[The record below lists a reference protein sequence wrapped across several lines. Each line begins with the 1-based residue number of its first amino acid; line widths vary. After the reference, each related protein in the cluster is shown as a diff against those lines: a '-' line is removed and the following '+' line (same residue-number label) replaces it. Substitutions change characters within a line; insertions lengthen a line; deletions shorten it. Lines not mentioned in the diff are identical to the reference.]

1 LFILSLPLSCRFVAQ
16 ASVPLS
22 RPFVAQASVPLP
34 RSFVAQ
40 ASVPL
45 CCRPLAI
52 NKPNATSSA
61 NSFCEFDHHRLLRLA
76 WLNEFAIEFTARH
89 LHSTFIA
96 VLGSSPLYIIVVL
109 GFLPLFCPFALQLV
123 SSPTFVQFFAFRS
136 PTCFFGGVC
145 SAPALIIFIGLF
157 YTDGK
162 RYNFF
167 MRASNSDTCDVP
179 RASCRQRLHFTFL
192 PVTIA
197 VFGVLVGRQHG

>member
-1 LFILSLPLSCRFVAQ
+1 MYFLYAQWSLVLCICRCSPILSSCHEVQLFILSLPLSCRFVAQ

-22 RPFVAQASVPLP
+22 RPFVAQASIPLP

-96 VLGSSPLYIIVVL
+96 VLGSVL
-109 GFLPLFCPFALQLV
+109 RLCISSWFLVFCLCSALSLSNSFLRRRLFSFSPFALRLV
-123 SSPTFVQFFAFRS
+123 SSAASVQ
-136 PTCFFGGVC
+136 
-145 SAPALIIFIGLF
+145 L
-157 YTDGK
+157 
-162 RYNFF
+162 
-167 MRASNSDTCDVP
+167 
-179 RASCRQRLHFTFL
+179 
-192 PVTIA
+192 
-197 VFGVLVGRQHG
+197 QH